1 MYEVA
6 KAHKRYGYAER
17 LPHTC
22 RSCAVCTRGT
32 LTLRASDPRPY
43 PLLGDIAWTFTLRSP
58 AHRSCIWC
66 SPWRSS
72 TCGVSHEI
80 WRGWAH
86 GGPPECESQT
96 GPSGSVL
103 QFGWAP
109 PCMLPDA
116 PLLQPESAVA
126 RRSPNPPPPHTTHDA
141 CTTSESPHRRPHT
154 PGGPF
159 HLDIPPAAHTWG
171 SLPLGELV

>member
-1 MYEVA
+1 MTRNSA
-6 KAHKRYGYAER
+6 YGY
-17 LPHTC
+17 HTC

-43 PLLGDIAWTFTLRSP
+43 PLLGDIAWTFTLARR
-58 AHRSCIWC
+58 AHRHTAHASCIWC

-126 RRSPNPPPPHTTHDA
+126 RRSPNPPPPHTTPAPPPNPPTADRTHQGVPS
-141 CTTSESPHRRPHT
+141 TWTSPPPHT

-159 HLDIPPAAHTWG
+159 HLG
-171 SLPLGELV
+171 SLFR

>member
-1 MYEVA
+1 MWGDA
-6 KAHKRYGYAER
+6 AER
-17 LPHTC
+17 LPHVSQLRGLYARYADAPRFRPATVPAT
-22 RSCAVCTRGT
+22 RRYRMDLHPCAK
-32 LTLRASDPRPY
+32 S
-43 PLLGDIAWTFTLRSP
+43 SP

-126 RRSPNPPPPHTTHDA
+126 RRSPNPPPPHTTPAPPPNLPTAHR
-141 CTTSESPHRRPHT
+141 THQGVPSTWTSPPPHT

-159 HLDIPPAAHTWG
+159 HLE
-171 SLPLGELV
+171 SLFR